1 MIPFNEIKMGDYVT
15 AAYEGSR
22 RNGEVIE
29 INRDDKQ
36 VCVETDVQE
45 FWYEPED
52 LYPIAIS
59 DEEMLKLNFTKEV
72 MNDGVV
78 KYKKGAFRL
87 VIPKRTIFPAWK
99 CGIAKTGETTP
110 CSVYTPVAKPLP
122 RDDQSAPDKCSNG
135 LR

>member
-1 MIPFNEIKMGDYVT
+1 MIPFNEIRKWRLRY
-15 AAYEGSR
+15 SSIRRFR

-45 FWYEPED
+45 SWYEPED

-59 DEEMLKLNFTKEV
+59 DEEMLKAQLHKRGYERWR
-72 MNDGVV
+72 G
-78 KYKKGAFRL
+78 KIKKGEL

-110 CSVYTPVAKPLP
+110 MLCVYTPVAKTITT
-122 RDDQSAPDKCSNG
+122 R
-135 LR
+135 